1 MEKTIASYQEEGI
14 RLQLVEVK
22 IEDIGSDGIPTDLTS
37 IKYKIIK
44 NRKVIKTLKILD
56 NAKYWFLNTIRDNL
70 YQTKLQL

>member
-22 IEDIGSDGIPTDLTS
+22 IEDIGSDGIQTDLTS